1 MVSTIILYKFTEFTR
16 AEVDKML
23 GIELQQTRVYR
34 DAKAEGKAEGIVEG
48 KAEGILDGEKA
59 LVLRQLQSR
68 LGNLSSSVRS
78 QLESLGLEQVG
89 QLGEDLLEFNA
100 IEDLTIWLQ
109 NNISS

>member
-34 DAKAEGKAEGIVEG
+34 DAKAEG